1 MHFYEVWVRSSR
13 YHGSKPLTYTADEI
27 LAIGQIVT
35 IPLRNEKVLGVVVSR
50 TSKTPKVRL
59 KPIEQA
65 IDIPPLPIRTLKL
78 MEWLKEYYPAPIGII
93 TQQFLPPRLPS
104 DNFNVDSSDHK
115 IQTSNLPKLTNEQ
128 KQAIQKIDQANTY
141 LIHGR
146 TGSGKTRIYID
157 LAAES
162 INNNKSV
169 ILLTPEISLTTQL
182 EIQFRQVFDSLVVV
196 MHSTLTPKQRASRWV
211 QLINQPGPKIVIGP
225 RSAIFAPLEDIG
237 LIIIDEEHEP
247 AYKQEQSPYY
257 VTSRVASQLRI
268 IHQAKLILG
277 SATPLVTDYYLA
289 KGRNKPII
297 RLTELAQEKSSTTM
311 NALIVD
317 HKDKT
322 QFSRSSYLSDKLIN
336 LIDESLS
343 EKTQTLLYLNRRGT
357 ARVIIC
363 DNCGWQAKC
372 PRCDLPLTYHGD
384 NHTLR
389 CHVCGYAA
397 TGPVTCPECK
407 KPSVKYLSI
416 GTKAVVDEVK
426 KIFPTAR
433 IERFDA
439 DNLKAE
445 RIEQRYNEIKQGNVD
460 IIVGTQM
467 LAKGLDLP
475 KLKVVGVM
483 LADTSLQL
491 PDYTVNERTYQ
502 LLQQVIGRV
511 GRGHVDGYA
520 VIQTY
525 QPDNSVITDAVKDN
539 WDNFYARE
547 IEERKDF
554 NFPPFT
560 HMLKLT
566 VKRASSKNAETT
578 AIKLSKTIPKNL
590 VVEGPAPAFH
600 EKLGNSYRWQL
611 VVKAKNRGDL
621 LRLIATLPAKWS
633 YDIDPSDLI

>member
-1 MHFYEVWVRSSR
+1 M
-13 YHGSKPLTYTADEI
+13 
-27 LAIGQIVT
+27 
-35 IPLRNEKVLGVVVSR
+35 
-50 TSKTPKVRL
+50 
-59 KPIEQA
+59 
-65 IDIPPLPIRTLKL
+65 
-78 MEWLKEYYPAPIGII
+78 
-93 TQQFLPPRLPS
+93 
-104 DNFNVDSSDHK
+104 
-115 IQTSNLPKLTNEQ
+115 
-128 KQAIQKIDQANTY
+128 
-141 LIHGR
+141 
-146 TGSGKTRIYID
+146 
-157 LAAES
+157 
-162 INNNKSV
+162 
-169 ILLTPEISLTTQL
+169 
-182 EIQFRQVFDSLVVV
+182 
-196 MHSTLTPKQRASRWV
+196 
-211 QLINQPGPKIVIGP
+211 
-225 RSAIFAPLEDIG
+225 
-237 LIIIDEEHEP
+237 
-247 AYKQEQSPYY
+247 
-257 VTSRVASQLRI
+257 
-268 IHQAKLILG
+268 
-277 SATPLVTDYYLA
+277 
-289 KGRNKPII
+289 
-297 RLTELAQEKSSTTM
+297 
-311 NALIVD
+311 
-317 HKDKT
+317 
-322 QFSRSSYLSDKLIN
+322 
-336 LIDESLS
+336 
-343 EKTQTLLYLNRRGT
+343 
-357 ARVIIC
+357 
-363 DNCGWQAKC
+363 
-372 PRCDLPLTYHGD
+372 
-384 NHTLR
+384 
-389 CHVCGYAA
+389 CGYAA